1 MTQIINEISHY
12 FIVQLQDMG
21 FWEIIQVVGLMLSFI
36 YLLLEFEQ
44 KALMWVVSAMCSM
57 IYASVYYRSKI
68 YADMGFSIFNI
79 CMCVYGFYKW
89 WTLSQK
95 NIANKTHNTVS
106 KNRSNITNKNKEKKE
121 IVYYHFTLP
130 QFGRVM
136 TVFTLIWTGIFFILK
151 YLTDSPIPALDALT
165 TTINI
170 VGTWVLAQ
178 KIIEVWGFWF
188 MVNIL
193 SIYIYYKRG
202 LHLST
207 ILLYCFYLGASVYGY
222 FKWKRH
228 GILSH
233 HR

>member
-1 MTQIINEISHY
+1 MEFLTISINDWLLSQFTDIDFWDTIQI
-12 FIVQLQDMG
+12 
-21 FWEIIQVVGLMLSFI
+21 VGLMLSFL
-36 YLLLEFEQ
+36 YLYLEFEQ
-44 KALMWVVSAMCSM
+44 KALMWVISAMCSM
-57 IYASVYYRSKI
+57 IYALVYFHSKI

-79 CMCVYGFYKW
+79 MMCSYGFYKW
-89 WTLSQK
+89 WSSSKRNIDGKTEDKGQK
-95 NIANKTHNTVS
+95 QI
-106 KNRSNITNKNKEKKE
+106 I
-121 IVYYHFTLP
+121 YYHFTLP

-136 TVFTLIWTGIFFILK
+136 AVFALIWAGIFFILR

-188 MVNIL
+188 LVNII
-193 SIYIYYKRG
+193 SIYIYYQRG

-207 ILLYCFYLGASVYGY
+207 ILLYGFYLSASVYGY

-228 GILSH
+228 GILSN
-233 HR
+233 RR